1 MKIRIPQ
8 RGKKSKVL
16 MRLLGV
22 RPSTKVCEIAQKVLV
37 VFLYKRPSVSYSY
50 IIQDEEIEHK
60 APISNSFISFY
71 C

>member
-1 MKIRIPQ
+1 
-8 RGKKSKVL
+8 

-22 RPSTKVCEIAQKVLV
+22 RPSTKVCENAQKVLV
-37 VFLYKRPSVSYSY
+37 AFLYKRPSVSYSY